1 MLASFADARQRT
13 IFAAWDDQAVKLTMI
28 DVAHSGPAFLA
39 SFLASSVEC
48 VEALTIVLAVGAVRG
63 WRPALF
69 GAGLAG
75 VLLAVLV
82 AVFGAGLGL
91 IPLASLQT
99 AIGVLLLLFGMRW
112 LRKAVLRAGGVIALR
127 DEAANYASETGAL
140 RSAAGHPG
148 GWDPIGI
155 ATSFKAVTLEGI
167 EVVFIVIAVG
177 AVGGALVP
185 ATVGALAAV
194 VLVAA
199 IGLMLHRPLA
209 RVPENALKFAVGV
222 MLSSFGTFWIGEG
235 YGVDWPGGD
244 LSALGL
250 IAGFLAAALLGV
262 GTIRRIRR
270 QTVLTPT
277 A

>member
-1 MLASFADARQRT
+1 MLAPFVEARQRT
-13 IFAAWDDQAVKLTMI
+13 ISVRCDERPVLITMI
-28 DVAHSGPAFLA
+28 DVAHSGPVLLA

-69 GAGLAG
+69 GTGLAAA
-75 VLLAVLV
+75 LLAMLV
-82 AVFGAGLGL
+82 VVFGAGLKL
-91 IPLASLQT
+91 LPLASLQT
-99 AIGVLLLLFGMRW
+99 AIGILLLLFGMRW

-127 DEAANYASETGAL
+127 DEAANYASETETLRGAS
-140 RSAAGHPG
+140 RGVR

-185 ATVGALAAV
+185 ATVGALAAAIV
-194 VLVAA
+194 VAA
-199 IGLMLHRPLA
+199 VGMLLHRPLA
-209 RVPENALKFAVGV
+209 RVPENTLKFAVGV

-235 YGVDWPGGD
+235 YGVQWPGGD
-244 LSALGL
+244 LSVPGL
-250 IAGFLAAALLGV
+250 IAGFLATALLSV
-262 GTIRRIRR
+262 GAIRRIRR
-270 QTVLTPT
+270 PAALSP
-277 A
+277 AA